1 MWLRKQAGPRFF
13 QVQKSAI
20 ESPALGATARA
31 GPAAVDA
38 RRDCERSMAESAYRG
53 GLPIPVRFCP
63 RSACIILSRN
73 CREKA
78 RLRSSLTFFAGE
90 VTRISWVWTTSD
102 KVSEDIPS
110 SETAESVGPHLREL
124 VLEWPTGQ
132 AEPPFVC
139 SNAQAVELALALA
152 TARARLESPV
162 KVSKAVAVQLYA
174 LMCDSKLR
182 AACFKNYT
190 IHHVYRALETLSL
203 GRAGGEPPAPEA
215 LARLRQ
221 LLSRERKDSS
231 LGLLPYLRDR
241 SKHRRRNQMLCD
253 MSYEAAWG
261 RMLPVSYTHLT
272 LPTIYSV

>member
-1 MWLRKQAGPRFF
+1 MYKVTRKSKGSQFFKRHRTSPEAVLAPATAGARLPVMDGPRDC
-13 QVQKSAI
+13 KRS
-20 ESPALGATARA
+20 TAA
-31 GPAAVDA
+31 SE
-38 RRDCERSMAESAYRG
+38 CRG

-152 TARARLESPV
+152 TGRARLESPV

-203 GRAGGEPPAPEA
+203 GRAGGEPPA
-215 LARLRQ
+215 
-221 LLSRERKDSS
+221 
-231 LGLLPYLRDR
+231 
-241 SKHRRRNQMLCD
+241 
-253 MSYEAAWG
+253 
-261 RMLPVSYTHLT
+261 
-272 LPTIYSV
+272 